1 MSNVPSG
8 KTDYD
13 AFGEAFARTRKGMGW
28 QEVDRFCERL
38 KSRNPKPNVLDVGC
52 GSGRLLE
59 QLAEYFPDFGYV

>member
-1 MSNVPSG
+1 MSNVPFG

-28 QEVDRFCERL
+28 QEIDRFCEYL
-38 KSRNPKPNVLDVGC
+38 KNRNPRPKILDVGC

-59 QLAEYFPDFGYV
+59 QLDAHFSDFRYV